1 MNKKLSQ
8 LLPKPK
14 GRGVGFGTIKHLL
27 KEDNPELYQQLFNTR
42 DQLDIAISSGGQHLD
57 IAEVFSSLYP
67 REFVWATT
75 TKDTLFYRFTSTVWE
90 RQEDDATVFNLLSQE
105 VSQAFA
111 DKAASFKAQLEGEQ
125 DLAIKEQQEKKAAVT
140 HKIARN
146 LRSMP
151 YCRQVYA
158 AITKRLYDVS
168 FLEQLDTNLDL
179 LAFKDGVY
187 DLRAGSFRKG
197 RPDDMLSVCVPYNF
211 PRHDPE
217 RRQGLLTF
225 LSQIK
230 PQDDEREYLVDQL
243 SQCLSGRI
251 KKQLVHILA
260 GPIAGNGKSTLFSLI
275 SLAFGGYFCTMD
287 ITYLTQKN
295 AQANNA
301 NPIIIDVKRAR
312 IVGLSEPEEGARF
325 NGAILKALSGGDEQK
340 GRALFSNK
348 LIRYHPQFR
357 MFILCNDTPDIDGK
371 DRGLARRIKKIN
383 FASQFTEIKEPD
395 LENHIY
401 PINVD
406 MSDMLR
412 VWAPELMVLLL
423 ERFSPDYVY
432 SCPSSIQQGSEEY
445 MQEND
450 PVRRF
455 VQDHLQK
462 DSESIVTLSDLRGL
476 PWKFEEYGR
485 QPKLGDLKKDLIRVL
500 GTDCKAEKRWKG
512 HKYKNAF
519 VGYKV
524 LSDVMLDADCPTSS

>member
-1 MNKKLSQ
+1 M
-8 LLPKPK
+8 PK
-14 GRGVGFGTIKHLL
+14 GQGVGFGTIKDLL

-42 DQLDIAISSGGQHLD
+42 DQLDIAISNGGQHLD
-57 IAEVFSSLYP
+57 IAEVFSSLFP
-67 REFVWATT
+67 GEFVWPTT

-90 RQEDDATVFNLLSQE
+90 RQEDNATVYNLLSQE

-111 DKAASFKAQLEGEQ
+111 DKAASFNAQIEGEQ
-125 DLAIKEQQEKKAAVT
+125 DLAIKEEQEKKAT
-140 HKIARN
+140 TTRKIARN

-151 YCRQVYA
+151 YCTQVYA
-158 AITKRLYDVS
+158 AITKRLYNAS

-197 RPDDMLSVCVPYNF
+197 RPDDMLSVRVPYNF
-211 PRHDPE
+211 PRYDPE

-230 PQDDEREYLVDQL
+230 PEDDEREYLVGQL

-275 SLAFGGYFCTMD
+275 SLAFGDYFCTMD
-287 ITYLTQKN
+287 IAYLTQKS
-295 AQANNA
+295 AQANTA

-325 NGAILKALSGGDEQK
+325 NGANLKALSGGDEQK
-340 GRALFSNK
+340 GGALYSNK
-348 LIRYHPQFR
+348 MIRYHPQFR

-371 DRGLARRIKKIN
+371 DRGLARRIRKIN
-383 FASQFTEIKEPD
+383 FASQFTDIKEPD
-395 LENHIY
+395 LQNHIY

-406 MSDMLR
+406 VSDMLR
-412 VWAPELMVLLL
+412 VWAPELMMLLL

-432 SCPSSIQQGSEEY
+432 SCPSSIQQGSQEY

-455 VQDHLQK
+455 VQDNLQK
-462 DSESIVTLSDLRGL
+462 DTESIVTLRDLREL
-476 PWKFEEYGR
+476 PWKIEDYGR
-485 QPKLGDLKKDLIRVL
+485 QPKLSDFKKDLIRVL
-500 GTDCKAEKRWKG
+500 GTDCKKDKRWKG
-512 HKYKNAF
+512 PNYKNVF
-519 VGYKV
+519 VGSKV
-524 LSDVMLDADCPTSS
+524 VQKQIEAPDCHGEI